1 MGALLTKLAASML
14 MYWKYAIA
22 VIAVIAAAAGAI
34 TWWALEGREV
44 VVIHTV
50 SAAGSHRATRVWIAD
65 EGRCSWIEAATP
77 ERPFYRDH
85 LTNPRVELDRHGQ
98 RTRYLAEPIPNPDG
112 HRQIRQ
118 LLAAKYGIADCW
130 IGLLQDTSRSLAIR
144 LQRSPD

>member
-1 MGALLTKLAASML
+1 MGALLAKLAASML

-22 VIAVIAAAAGAI
+22 VIAVIAVAAGAI

-50 SAAGSHRATRVWIAD
+50 SAAGSLRATRVWVAD
-65 EGRCSWIEAATP
+65 QGGFSWIEAATP
-77 ERPFYRDH
+77 ERPFCRDL
-85 LTNPRVELDRHGQ
+85 LTNPSVELDRHGQ
-98 RTRYLAEPIPNPDG
+98 RSRYRAEPIPNPNG

-144 LQRSPD
+144 LQPSRD

>member
-1 MGALLTKLAASML
+1 ML
-14 MYWKYAIA
+14 MFLKYALITIA
-22 VIAVIAAAAGAI
+22 VIAVAAGAI
-34 TWWALEGREV
+34 TWWALEGHEV

-50 SAAGSHRATRVWIAD
+50 SAGGSSHATRVWIAD
-65 EGRCSWIEAATP
+65 ERGFSWIEAATP
-77 ERPFYRDH
+77 ERPFYRDL

-98 RTRYLAEPIPNPDG
+98 RSRYLAEPVPNPDG

-144 LQRSPD
+144 LQPSRD